1 MLGLLNT
8 VLSKGGSLLTY
19 VKEGLVMA
27 NRFLSPP
34 KLSFPANASA
44 EFDGASD
51 YIDTASLPLDTFTNF
66 TISGWFYL
74 DNLSTTRVLLGFG
87 NSSNNF
93 PIIVLEAQSSGVAR
107 FFVRDSGSSSASVDS
122 SAGAVTTGKWYF
134 LAGTRSGNDYKGY
147 LDGSLTAS
155 VTTSAVDVE
164 GELDVFGIGRLSRL
178 GPSGYFKGNLA
189 NVAIWNRALSSDEI
203 NSVMWKSYT
212 LLNTSE
218 KEGLQAWY
226 SLEESELLSD
236 DTTPTLEKYAAANS
250 LTFEGKQCLQDA
262 LNALPTITDARLY
275 SAKYDIRVSADGGTV
290 ESLDCVETELNA
302 IV

>member
-44 EFDGASD
+44 EFNGSSDYITTPNLSIQSSTTWTIGAWVYSDWTSPGADYLFDGREGASD
-51 YIDTASLPLDTFTNF
+51 GFSLYTTNGNTWTYYDNNGGATTGYNF
-66 TISGWFYL
+66 VTNDWYYLTI
-74 DNLSTTRVLLGFG
+74 
-87 NSSNNF
+87 
-93 PIIVLEAQSSGVAR
+93 
-107 FFVRDSGSSSASVDS
+107 VRDGSSSVK
-122 SAGAVTTGKWYF
+122 V
-134 LAGTRSGNDYKGY
+134 YK
-147 LDGSLTAS
+147 DGSLTDTLTGRATS
-155 VTTSAVDVE
+155 YDVT
-164 GELDVFGIGRLSRL
+164 GPFYIGARFTTLEN
-178 GPSGYFKGNLA
+178 FQGNIA
-189 NVAIWNRALSSDEI
+189 NFAAWNRALSSDEI

-226 SLEESELLSD
+226 SLEESELLSG
-236 DTTPTLEKYAAANS
+236 DTTPTLEKYAAANK